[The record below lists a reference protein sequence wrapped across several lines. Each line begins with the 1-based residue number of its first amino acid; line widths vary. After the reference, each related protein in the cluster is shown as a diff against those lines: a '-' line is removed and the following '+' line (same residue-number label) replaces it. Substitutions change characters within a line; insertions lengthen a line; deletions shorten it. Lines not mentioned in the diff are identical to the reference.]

1 MSPFGLSEQLNAMM
15 DDAGSRLGQ
24 GNVSGLTLA
33 VVKDINDKKKLNRVK
48 CLPIGQ
54 PDAEMSDWCYV
65 MTPMGGKERGLFLF
79 PKVGDLVILGYLG
92 NNVHRPIVLG
102 SFWSSESAPPVQ
114 VKKGKCE
121 DYSLTTPTK
130 VEVKIHDED
139 KKQKIYVDLPSGNQ
153 VIVDEDKQTIL
164 TRNKGNDTG
173 IVMKMKDGEVELKG
187 KNKLTLKAGKASI
200 TLEKNGNITV
210 KGSSKVALDG
220 KSVEAKAK
228 GKLSLQGMDV
238 AAQANKGLD
247 LKSTGTASLKGTML
261 KLN

>member
-1 MSPFGLSEQLNAMM
+1 MSPFSLSEHINAIM
-15 DDAGSRLGQ
+15 DDSGSRLGQ
-24 GNVSGLTLA
+24 SKVYGLTLA
-33 VVKDINDKKKLNRVK
+33 VVKDVKDKKKLNRVR

-79 PKVGDLVILGYLG
+79 PKVGDMVILGYLG
-92 NNVHRPIVLG
+92 NDVHRPIVLG
-102 SFWSSESAPPVQ
+102 SFWNSESAPPEQ
-114 VKKGKCE
+114 VKNGKSE
-121 DYSLTTPTK
+121 DYTLKTPTK

-139 KKQKIYVDLPSGNQ
+139 KKQKIYVNLPSGNQ
-153 VIVDEDKQTIL
+153 VVVDEDKQTIL

-173 IVMKMKDGEVELKG
+173 IVMKMKDGEVELKA
-187 KNKLTLKAGKASI
+187 KKKLTIKAGKASI
-200 TLEKNGNITV
+200 TLENNGNITL
-210 KGSSKVALDG
+210 KGSNKVALDG

-228 GKLSLQGMDV
+228 GKLALQGMDV

-247 LKSTGTASLKGTML
+247 LKSTGTASIKGTLL